1 MRSGS
6 FTGNSTDHQLDEADE
21 RFKAV
26 EQAAREYEQHHAR
39 STELLRSALAEL
51 YGFGEA
57 LRLQASEPGR
67 SLIGEF
73 VSSRGVPWNLATQ
86 RNPYIALV
94 NMTFAPSASGPPECG
109 QTASTARSIAGSTPC
124 CTAIA
129 SSARTSFGKQLPP

>member
-6 FTGNSTDHQLDEADE
+6 FTGNSTDRQLDEADE
-21 RFKAV
+21 RFNAV

-39 STELLRSALAEL
+39 STELLRSALTEL

-94 NMTFAPSASGPPECG
+94 NLTFAPSASSRSQYAAVLAYASNCG
-109 QTASTARSIAGSTPC
+109 VDQQNWAIGFGKAGSRDATRRP
-124 CTAIA
+124 
-129 SSARTSFGKQLPP
+129 